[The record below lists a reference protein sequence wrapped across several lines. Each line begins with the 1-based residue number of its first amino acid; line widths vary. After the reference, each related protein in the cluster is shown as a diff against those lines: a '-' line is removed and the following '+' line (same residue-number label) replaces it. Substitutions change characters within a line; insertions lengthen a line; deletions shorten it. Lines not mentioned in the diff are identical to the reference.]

1 MHELPA
7 SHADLLINASFVSFL
22 LSSVSIPHTLC
33 WNHFLNTLL
42 VLTSLSQEEPCW
54 GGQWKRATG
63 DTQGSRD
70 DELTWKELGLV

>member
-1 MHELPA
+1 MQTLPA
-7 SHADLLINASFVSFL
+7 PHADLLINASFVSFL
-22 LSSVSIPHTLC
+22 LFSVLISHSLC
-33 WNHFLNTLL
+33 WNHFLNKLL

-63 DTQGSRD
+63 DTQGSRV